1 MSNAQHNGI
10 KLEKIEATV
19 MPQTAESIRKS
30 QEETGLTIGELID
43 RMTLHIKPRDA
54 KVAIQLILEDVAI
67 IISELT
73 AEQTLEVLS
82 AITST
87 LTALLP
93 LDSMKLSFHDAIEKQ
108 QVLLRSLMDMSE
120 EDREELWRLINQE

>member
-73 AEQTLEVLS
+73 TEQTLEVLS

-108 QVLLRSLMDMSE
+108 QALLHSLMDMSE